1 MTRTTLAGNG
11 LAVVAEA
18 IEEAEAAEIAPRFRR
33 LAAGDIEEKSPGEV
47 VTAADRACEAV
58 LSRRLAE
65 IADIPII
72 GEEAVAANPALL
84 DLLGSDT
91 TCWLVDPLDGT
102 ANFAAGSP
110 DYAVMVAYVHNG
122 TTTATWI
129 WVPATREMYIA
140 ERGAGA
146 TCNGQPVTRPPTSLR
161 AGELTGVIK
170 GRFLPPDVKQQVTQR
185 APELGNTHPGVNCAG
200 IEYPNIATGATDYI
214 LYWRTLP
221 WDHAPGVLLAT
232 EAGCV
237 GLRPDFSP
245 YEPHSNGSGLLVAPV
260 SIADE
265 LLEHLLGRSSSVS

>member
-1 MTRTTLAGNG
+1 MTNTTLGSDG

-18 IEEAEAAEIAPRFRR
+18 IAEAEAAEIAPRFRR
-33 LAAGDIEEKSPGEV
+33 LATGDVEEKSPGEV

-58 LSRRLAE
+58 LSRRLAQ

-110 DYAVMVAYVHNG
+110 DYAVMVAYVHHG
-122 TTTATWI
+122 VTTASWI
-129 WVPATREMYIA
+129 WVPAAREMYIA

-146 TCNGQPVTRPPTSLR
+146 ACNGQPVTRPPATL
-161 AGELTGVIK
+161 GTGQLTGVIK
-170 GRFLPPDVKQQVTQR
+170 VRFLPTDVKQRLTQR
-185 APELGNTHPGVNCAG
+185 ASEFGPTEPGVNCAG
-200 IEYPNIATGATDYI
+200 IEYPNIISGATDYI

-232 EAGCV
+232 ETGCV
-237 GLRPDFSP
+237 GLRPNSTP
-245 YEPHSNGSGLLVAPV
+245 YEPHSRASGLLVAPAGLAERLV
-260 SIADE
+260 DQLLRPAD
-265 LLEHLLGRSSSVS
+265 